1 MPKVYKDGEYID
13 LTDEEYA
20 EQYPQPEQSETENVP
35 TETERIAALEA
46 AVAEIALREAAG
58 EVQDDV

>member
-1 MPKVYKDGEYID
+1 MPTVYKDGQYTTLTEKEY
-13 LTDEEYA
+13 E

-46 AVAEIALREAAG
+46 AVSEIALREAAG
-58 EVQDDV
+58 EVQSDV

>member
-1 MPKVYKDGEYID
+1 MNPIKETLQK
-13 LTDEEYA
+13 A
-20 EQYPQPEQSETENVP
+20 FPEFYEAMEKLRQP

-58 EVQDDV
+58 EVQSDV

>member
-1 MPKVYKDGEYID
+1 MNDPMQETLRKAFPDF
-13 LTDEEYA
+13 YA
-20 EQYPQPEQSETENVP
+20 AIEKWKQP
-35 TETERIAALEA
+35 TEAERIAALEA

>member
-1 MPKVYKDGEYID
+1 MSNSIKETLQKAFPDF
-13 LTDEEYA
+13 YA
-20 EQYPQPEQSETENVP
+20 AIEKWKQPTAA
-35 TETERIAALEA
+35 ERIAALEA